1 MYLEL
6 LEKVK
11 NGDINPLQTY
21 VELKQLQTEIDHVLK
36 SIQDDALTEA
46 EKYEGKSF
54 KAFGAKIEV
63 RNAASTYKFSS
74 VISDYETRLKQLKD
88 MSKSGSFADETTGEL
103 IEKAVK
109 IEGKTT
115 LAISFK

>member
-11 NGDINPLQTY
+11 NGDINPRQTY

-46 EKYEGKSF
+46 EKYEG
-54 KAFGAKIEV
+54 
-63 RNAASTYKFSS
+63 
-74 VISDYETRLKQLKD
+74 
-88 MSKSGSFADETTGEL
+88 
-103 IEKAVK
+103 
-109 IEGKTT
+109 
-115 LAISFK
+115 